1 MLFFFFKFFIIGRS
15 ELLLVRIGI
24 FLLMFV
30 NVMLVDG
37 KLFWLRCNFKV
48 TFYVYML
55 NVCLLVCCCF
65 MVEVSC
71 LKYKYIL
78 LKYIILLIVIFLL

>member
-1 MLFFFFKFFIIGRS
+1 
-15 ELLLVRIGI
+15 
-24 FLLMFV
+24 
-30 NVMLVDG
+30 MLVDG
-37 KLFWLRCNFKV
+37 KLFWWRCNFKV

-71 LKYKYIL
+71 LKYKYIYVL